1 MSTTHHS
8 EAHTHSEHEGQKVG
22 YASPAEAMQAPRE
35 EFVYVACLHEGT
47 GVNEPDFLAVV
58 DVNPASPTYQQ
69 ITYKLSMPNVGDELH
84 HYGWQVC
91 SSACHS
97 KVPRAHLVVPGLG
110 SSRVHIVDVATD
122 PRKPRIAKV
131 IEPEDVIKKTGY
143 TAPHTVHC
151 MPGGIITMS
160 MLGDAEGDAPGG
172 FAMLDASTFEVL
184 GRWEQD
190 KGDMAFTYDFWY
202 QPRKNVLISSEWA
215 APNTFRS
222 GFNLEDVQA
231 GKYGHKL
238 HIWDLERRAK
248 IQTIDLG
255 ETGLIPLEIR
265 WLHNPEAEEGI
276 VAATLSS
283 TLWHI
288 HKHNGSWTADQIVAV
303 DSREVAGWPFPV
315 PGLIT
320 DQVISMDDRF
330 LYFSDWLHG
339 DLRQYDISDLAHPR
353 LTGQVWC
360 GGVLGPVTH
369 GRNGNQRELSGGPQM
384 LQLSMDGRRLYV
396 TNSLYSTWDN
406 QFYPNLK
413 SWMLKVDCDPNG
425 GMSIDPDFYVDFSP
439 ARGHEIHL
447 PTGDCTTEIF
457 A

>member
-1 MSTTHHS
+1 MSETQHNGH
-8 EAHTHSEHEGQKVG
+8 KVG
-22 YASPAEAMQAPRE
+22 YASPAEAIQAPRE

-47 GVNEPDFLAVV
+47 GLNEPDFLAVV
-58 DVNPASPTYQQ
+58 DVNPQSDTYQQ
-69 ITYKLSMPNVGDELH
+69 ITHRLSMPNVGDELH

-97 KVPRAHLVVPGLG
+97 NLERANLIVPGFR
-110 SSRVHIVDVATD
+110 SSRIHIVDVASD
-122 PRKPRIAKV
+122 PRKPGIHKV
-131 IEPEDVIKKTGY
+131 IEPEEVIKKTGY

-151 MPGGIITMS
+151 MPGGIVTIS
-160 MLGDAEGDAPGG
+160 MLGDANGDAPGG
-172 FAMLDASTFEVL
+172 FAVLDASTFEVL
-184 GRWEQD
+184 GRWEHD
-190 KGDMAFTYDFWY
+190 KGDLEFTYDFWY
-202 QPRKNVLISSEWA
+202 QPRKGFMVSSEWG
-215 APNTFRS
+215 APNTFRP

-231 GKYGHKL
+231 GKYGHKI
-238 HIWDLERRAK
+238 HIWDLEQRALR
-248 IQTIDLG
+248 QSIDLG
-255 ETGLIPLEIR
+255 ETGMIPLEVR
-265 WLHNPEAEEGI
+265 WLHNPEAEEGY
-276 VAATLSS
+276 VAAALSS

-288 HKHNGSWTADQIVAV
+288 HRQNGGWTADQVVAV
-303 DSREVAGWPFPV
+303 EGKEVSGWPFPV

-320 DQVISMDDRF
+320 DQIISMDDKF

-339 DLRQYDISDLAHPR
+339 DLRQYDISDPAHPR

-360 GGVLGPVTH
+360 GGVLGPVMH
-369 GRNGNQRELSGGPQM
+369 GSNGNRRELSGGPQM

-413 SWMLKVDCDPNG
+413 SWMLKIDCDPNG
-425 GMSIDPDFYVDFSP
+425 GMAIDPNFYVDFSP

-447 PTGDCTTEIF
+447 PAGDCTTEIF

>member
-1 MSTTHHS
+1 VS
-8 EAHTHSEHEGQKVG
+8 ETQHNGHKVG
-22 YASPAEAMQAPRE
+22 YASPAEAIQAPRE

-47 GVNEPDFLAVV
+47 GLNEPDFLAVV
-58 DVNPASPTYQQ
+58 DVNPQSDTYQQ
-69 ITYKLSMPNVGDELH
+69 ITHRLSMPNVGDELH

-97 KVPRAHLVVPGLG
+97 NLERANLIVPGFR
-110 SSRVHIVDVATD
+110 SSRIHIVDVASD
-122 PRKPRIAKV
+122 PRKPGIHKV
-131 IEPEDVIKKTGY
+131 IEPEEVIKKTGY

-151 MPGGIITMS
+151 MPGGIVTIS
-160 MLGDAEGDAPGG
+160 MLGDANGDAPGG
-172 FAMLDASTFEVL
+172 FAVLDASTFEVL
-184 GRWEQD
+184 GRWEHD
-190 KGDMAFTYDFWY
+190 KGDLEFTYDFWY
-202 QPRKNVLISSEWA
+202 QPRKGFMVSSEWG
-215 APNTFRS
+215 APNTFRP

-231 GKYGHKL
+231 GKYGHKI
-238 HIWDLERRAK
+238 HIWDLEQRALR
-248 IQTIDLG
+248 QSIDLG
-255 ETGLIPLEIR
+255 ETGMIPLEVR
-265 WLHNPEAEEGI
+265 WLHNPEAEEGY
-276 VAATLSS
+276 VAAALSS

-288 HKHNGSWTADQIVAV
+288 HRQNGGWTADQVVAV
-303 DSREVAGWPFPV
+303 EGKEVSGWPFPV

-320 DQVISMDDRF
+320 DQIISMDDKF

-339 DLRQYDISDLAHPR
+339 DLRQYDISDPAHPR

-360 GGVLGPVTH
+360 GGVLGPVMH
-369 GRNGNQRELSGGPQM
+369 GSNGNRRELSGGPQM

-413 SWMLKVDCDPNG
+413 SWMLKIDCDPNG
-425 GMSIDPDFYVDFSP
+425 GMAIDPNFYVDFSP

-447 PTGDCTTEIF
+447 PAGDCTTEIF

>member
-1 MSTTHHS
+1 MSETQHNGH
-8 EAHTHSEHEGQKVG
+8 KVG
-22 YASPAEAMQAPRE
+22 YASPAEAIQAPRE

-47 GVNEPDFLAVV
+47 GLNEPDFLAVV
-58 DVNPASPTYQQ
+58 DVNPQSDTYQQ
-69 ITYKLSMPNVGDELH
+69 ITHRLSMPNVGDELH

-97 KVPRAHLVVPGLG
+97 NLERANLIVPGFR
-110 SSRVHIVDVATD
+110 SSRIHIVDVASD
-122 PRKPRIAKV
+122 PRKPRIHKV
-131 IEPEDVIKKTGY
+131 IEPEEVIKKTGY

-151 MPGGIITMS
+151 MPGGIVTIS
-160 MLGDAEGDAPGG
+160 MLGDANGDAPGG
-172 FAMLDASTFEVL
+172 FAVLDASTFEVL
-184 GRWEQD
+184 GRWEHD
-190 KGDMAFTYDFWY
+190 KGDLEFTYDFWY
-202 QPRKNVLISSEWA
+202 QPRKGFMVSSEWG
-215 APNTFRS
+215 APNTFRP

-231 GKYGHKL
+231 GKYGHKI
-238 HIWDLERRAK
+238 HIWDLEQRALR
-248 IQTIDLG
+248 QSIDLG
-255 ETGLIPLEIR
+255 ETGMIPLEVR
-265 WLHNPEAEEGI
+265 WLHNPEAEEGY
-276 VAATLSS
+276 VAAALSS

-288 HKHNGSWTADQIVAV
+288 HRQNGGWAADQVVAV
-303 DSREVAGWPFPV
+303 EGKEVSGWPFPV

-320 DQVISMDDRF
+320 DQIISMDDKF

-339 DLRQYDISDLAHPR
+339 DLRQYDISDPAHPR

-360 GGVLGPVTH
+360 GGVLGPVMH
-369 GRNGNQRELSGGPQM
+369 GSNGNRRELSGGPQM

-413 SWMLKVDCDPNG
+413 SWMLKIDCDPNG
-425 GMSIDPDFYVDFSP
+425 GMAIDPNFYVDFSP

-447 PTGDCTTEIF
+447 PAGDCTTEIF